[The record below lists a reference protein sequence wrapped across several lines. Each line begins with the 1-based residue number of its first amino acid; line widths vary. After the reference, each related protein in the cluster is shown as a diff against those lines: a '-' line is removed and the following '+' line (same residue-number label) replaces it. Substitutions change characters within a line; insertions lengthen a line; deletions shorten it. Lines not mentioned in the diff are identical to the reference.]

1 MKIAQ
6 NTEGVLLKLAP
17 NFQNQKLLKIQN
29 LLKMQKHRF
38 SIKSQLFVVFLL
50 MSNILLAQKAEVD
63 SIKNSDIQQ
72 LLARL
77 KATEDRLDILNLLAG
92 SAISSDV
99 ASEAY
104 WQKMF
109 THDAVFD
116 RGQGRQDTGQAE
128 ILKIINDP
136 NQKEAIKAGMTHLPM
151 LPHITL
157 NGDSAVATGY
167 LLIVMPDSAASHVK
181 LAGKGVSPGFSIYQ
195 LTVNKWQLV
204 RTPEGWKV
212 TRRTV
217 RPIMSNDSRG
227 ILKRAIEG
235 SE

>member
-1 MKIAQ
+1 
-6 NTEGVLLKLAP
+6 
-17 NFQNQKLLKIQN
+17 
-29 LLKMQKHRF
+29 MQQHRF
-38 SIKSQLFVVFLL
+38 SIKTQLYVAFLL
-50 MSNILLAQKAEVD
+50 MSNVLLGQKIVVD
-63 SIKNSDIQQ
+63 TIKKSDTQQ
-72 LLARL
+72 LLARI
-77 KATEDRLDILNLLAG
+77 KAMEDRLDILNLLAG

-128 ILKIINDP
+128 ILKIIKDP

-151 LPHITL
+151 LPYITL

-195 LTVNKWQLV
+195 LTVNRWQFV
-204 RTPEGWKV
+204 RTTEGWKV
-212 TRRTV
+212 TRRIV
-217 RPIMSNDSRG
+217 RPISSNDSRD
-227 ILKRAIEG
+227 ILKQAIKG